1 MIITN
6 WIKLGAV
13 LAVLVLAAYLDSR
26 LDRANE
32 ADALEQRVDEMNTAA
47 AEKDRKAAALET
59 ELQAMRLQAT
69 EINRKWS
76 SLRAEKNRPVC
87 RLDDATRSL
96 LKSAGSAD
104 AR

>member
-1 MIITN
+1 MSFTN

-13 LAVLVLAAYLDSR
+13 LAAIALFGYLNSR

-32 ADALEQRVDEMNTAA
+32 ADALERRVEELNSAA
-47 AEKDRKAAALET
+47 SEKDRKAAELET

-76 SLRAEKNRPVC
+76 NLRAEKNRPVC
-87 RLDDATRSL
+87 RLDDATIGL
-96 LKSAGSAD
+96 LKSASAPD